1 MLMLQGNKKKIFSE
15 LIFLSA
21 LAKINLCVFMFTALY
36 AAFRPSNKIS
46 REYIMKWALGSGE
59 CVLYAINATALRR
72 LSHFNTIGG

>member
-1 MLMLQGNKKKIFSE
+1 
-15 LIFLSA
+15 
-21 LAKINLCVFMFTALY
+21 MFTALY